1 MLDASWLR
9 TWFERHGDER
19 PRVFGTFGLPET
31 TVLATH
37 RRISEA
43 DVEAGIASVIGVP
56 IDDLDVYVLD
66 RYQQLAPVGITGEM
80 YIGGPG
86 IARGYLDR
94 PDLTRERFVND
105 PVNGTESRLYRSG
118 CCGRWLPNGDLEF
131 RGRLDQ
137 QIEIPG
143 RVEMQALAAPSLPA
157 RTRGHVAPRNDIEL
171 ALAMIWA
178 SVLGC
183 EVMGV
188 EDNFFELGG
197 DSMSTIQV
205 IARSRQLGL
214 HVTTRDVFT
223 FPTIAA
229 LGAAIASRSE
239 PPQIPVGGPS
249 AVTLTPAIRRFL
261 EQPLSNR
268 NHWNEA
274 ILLSVPSSLD
284 VSALDVALTAVVDR
298 HDVFRLRLREDAAGW
313 HAGYVPPHP
322 RACVERVDLRDYP
335 AEMIS
340 TAIESTAASVQA
352 GLDISDGPILRA
364 VHFACAAGQP
374 GRLLIVMHHV
384 VADAGVWP
392 AFLED
397 LEIAYAAARAGRE
410 PVLPGRTTSFS
421 TWGERL
427 AGYASTGALEGL
439 ACWGADIDPA
449 SASLPHDRDGDPELN
464 TEASTG
470 TVAVSLTA
478 AETATLL
485 DSATAACSAEV
496 GDLILASLA
505 QVLVRWTGRDDVL
518 VDVED
523 HRRPT
528 LFDDVDLSRT
538 IGCFATVVPVKLE
551 IGNRA
556 LGDLVQRTTE
566 TLRRVHHRGLS
577 FGALRYLS
585 QDGKVRKSLETVPQ
599 PQLRFE
605 YVAES
610 DAIPPGSSLFSVAA
624 ESSGPCRG
632 GDNRRSH
639 LLEVVAFIKDGR
651 LKLQWTY
658 SNQFHDA
665 ATISGVASRC
675 IESLRDLVV
684 FGADRAAIDPR
695 PSGFSLA
702 RLSASEIDRLGG
714 RFPLLSDIYPLTPMQ
729 QLLFTM
735 DAVEPS
741 SGLEQWEFLLEGP
754 VDAERL
760 RSAWREVTARH
771 AILRTV
777 FAQVGAATPHQV
789 VLEHVELPWH
799 EEDWREQTPERQDE
813 LLCRFLSDD
822 RRRSFDLATP
832 PLLRV
837 ALFRIGDTT
846 HRLILSTHQLLVDG
860 CSLPQI
866 ITDLSAHYA
875 SGSVSLKPACGYREY
890 VKWLQQ
896 DDEVSEVFWRRF
908 LNGVKEATPAPSV
921 ASVSGHVGESAGEVV
936 RSLTRGRTQALG
948 AMARRRQVSVNA
960 LVSAAWGVVLAH
972 RSGRSDV
979 VFGASLAH
987 HPNDIPGIETMIGP
1001 RVNNLPIRVR
1011 VDANEEVAPW
1021 LGDLQRSV
1029 GEVAR
1034 HQTTPLARIQKC
1046 SDIPAWSRMFDSL
1059 LVIQDDLK
1067 SSEIDGVQLRLLR
1080 WVGSSGCP
1088 ATVMV
1093 RLSEQLE
1100 IRIIGAGESFGTAS
1114 AAAAADDLVTVLH
1127 RLTEP
1132 NSGTVGQLLA
1142 CLPSAFAGSA
1152 RRGSPEPRR
1161 RRGPR
1166 LAARTDMEKA
1176 LVRIW
1181 RELFGEDI
1189 GTDENYFELG
1199 AHSLMM
1205 VRAHERI
1212 GSTIDPVLPIHALLQ
1227 FPNIRALAAHLQS
1240 RSAPVRRA
1248 DKIRSYRQNL
1258 GWGADRGE
1266 EAGTKDRR
1274 A

>member
-1 MLDASWLR
+1 
-9 TWFERHGDER
+9 
-19 PRVFGTFGLPET
+19 
-31 TVLATH
+31 
-37 RRISEA
+37 
-43 DVEAGIASVIGVP
+43 
-56 IDDLDVYVLD
+56 
-66 RYQQLAPVGITGEM
+66 M

-94 PDLTRERFVND
+94 PDLTRQRFVDD
-105 PVNGTESRLYRSG
+105 PVNRTESRLYRSG
-118 CCGRWLPNGDLEF
+118 YRGRWLPNGELEF
-131 RGRLDQ
+131 RGRIDQ
-137 QIEIPG
+137 QVEMLG
-143 RVEMQALAAPSLPA
+143 RRVEIGEIDAV
-157 RTRGHVAPRNDIEL
+157 RTTSHVAPRNDIEL

-183 EVMGV
+183 EVGV

-205 IARSRQLGL
+205 ITRSRQLGL
-214 HVTTRDVFT
+214 QVTTRDVFT

-229 LGAAIASRSE
+229 LGAAIAARSE
-239 PPQIPVGGPS
+239 PPQIPVSGPS
-249 AVTLTPAIRRFL
+249 AVTLTPTIHRFL
-261 EQPLSNR
+261 EQRFSNR
-268 NHWNEA
+268 NHSNEA
-274 ILLSVPSSLD
+274 VLLNVPSSVD

-364 VHFACAAGQP
+364 VYFACAAGQP
-374 GRLLIVMHHV
+374 GRLFIVMHHV

-392 AFLED
+392 VFLED
-397 LEIAYAAARAGRE
+397 LEIAYAAARDGRE
-410 PVLPGRTTSFS
+410 PVLPGRTSSFS
-421 TWGERL
+421 TWAERL

-439 ACWGADIDPA
+439 ACWGADIDPV
-449 SASLPHDRDGDPELN
+449 SASLPHDRDGDLELN

-485 DSATAACSAEV
+485 DRATAAYSAEV
-496 GDLILASLA
+496 GDLLLASLA

-523 HRRPT
+523 HRRPK

-551 IGNRA
+551 IGDRSLA
-556 LGDLVQRTTE
+556 DLVQRTTE

-585 QDGKVRKSLETVPQ
+585 QDSNVRKSLEAVPQ
-599 PQLRFE
+599 PQLRFQ

-610 DAIPPGSSLFSVAA
+610 DAILPGSSLFSVAA
-624 ESSGPCRG
+624 ESGGRCRG

-639 LLEVVAFIKDGR
+639 LLEVVAFITDGR

-658 SNQFHDA
+658 SNHFHNA
-665 ATISGVASRC
+665 ATISAVASRC
-675 IESLRDLVV
+675 IDSLRELVV
-684 FGADRAAIDPR
+684 FGADRAATDPR

-702 RLSASEIDRLGG
+702 RLSASELDRLGG
-714 RFPLLSDIYPLTPMQ
+714 RFPLMSDIYPLTPMQ

-735 DAVEPS
+735 DAVEAS
-741 SGLEQWEFLLEGP
+741 SGFEQWEFLLEGP
-754 VDAERL
+754 VEAGRL
-760 RSAWREVTARH
+760 RSAWRDVTARH

-777 FAQVGAATPHQV
+777 FAQVGAATPHQL
-789 VLEHVELPWH
+789 VLEHVELPWY
-799 EEDWREQTPERQDE
+799 EEDWRKHAPERQDE
-813 LLCRFLSDD
+813 LLLRFLSDD
-822 RRRSFDLATP
+822 RGQSFDLAAA

-846 HRLILSTHQLLVDG
+846 HRLVLSTHQLLVDG
-860 CSLPQI
+860 CSLQQI
-866 ITDLSAHYA
+866 ISDLSAHYRG
-875 SGSVSLKPACGYREY
+875 GSVNLKPACGYREY

-896 DDEVSEVFWRRF
+896 DDEVSEVFWRR
-908 LNGVKEATPAPSV
+908 LLSGVRDATPAPSV
-921 ASVSGHVGESAGEVV
+921 TSVSGHAGESAGEVV
-936 RSLTRGRTQALG
+936 RSLTPGRTRALCG
-948 AMARRRQVSVNA
+948 VARRRQVSVNA
-960 LVSAAWGVVLAH
+960 LVSAAWSVVLAH

-979 VFGASLAH
+979 VFGASLTH
-987 HPNDIPGIETMIGP
+987 RPNDIPGIETMVGP

-1011 VDANEEVAPW
+1011 VDANEQIAPW
-1021 LGDLQRSV
+1021 LGDLHHLA

-1034 HQTTPLARIQKC
+1034 HQTTPLATIQRC

-1059 LVIQDDLK
+1059 LVIQDDVK
-1067 SSEIDGVQLRLLR
+1067 SAEIDGVKLRLLR
-1080 WVGSSGCP
+1080 WAGSTGYP

-1093 RLSEQLE
+1093 RLAEQLE
-1100 IRIIGAGESFGTAS
+1100 VRIIGAGESFGTAS
-1114 AAAAADDLVTVLH
+1114 AAAAADDLVSVLH
-1127 RLTEP
+1127 CLTEL
-1132 NSGTVGQLLA
+1132 NGGTVGQLLA

-1152 RRGSPEPRR
+1152 RRSSPEPPR

-1199 AHSLMM
+1199 AHPLMM

-1212 GSTIDPVLPIHALLQ
+1212 GSTIDPVFPIHALFQ

-1258 GWGADRGE
+1258 GWGTNRGE
-1266 EAGTKDRR
+1266 EAGIKDRR